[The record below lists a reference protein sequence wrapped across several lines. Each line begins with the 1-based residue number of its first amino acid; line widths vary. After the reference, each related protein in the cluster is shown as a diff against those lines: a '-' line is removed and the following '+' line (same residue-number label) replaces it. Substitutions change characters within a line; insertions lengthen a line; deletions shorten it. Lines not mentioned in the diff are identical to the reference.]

1 MNRRQMVAKFKIML
15 NWFKI
20 FHLKRAKNQD
30 KFPLI
35 VVGKIIEVNPHPQAD
50 RLRLAKVDIGAE
62 ILTIVCG
69 APNIEPGQLV
79 PVATIG
85 AKLPD
90 GLVISAAELRGQM
103 SYGMLCSAKE
113 LGLGEDH
120 SGIMLLNISQVRQL
134 GESLDSY
141 LAR

>member
-1 MNRRQMVAKFKIML
+1 MF
-15 NWFKI
+15 NW
-20 FHLKRAKNQD
+20 LKLFRLKKSKTQD
-30 KFPLI
+30 NFPFI
-35 VVGKIIEVNPHPQAD
+35 VVGKIIEVSPHPQAD
-50 RLRLAKVDIGAE
+50 RLRLARVDIGTE
-62 ILTIVCG
+62 VLSIVCG

-79 PVATIG
+79 PVAKVG

-90 GLVISAAELRGQM
+90 GSLISPVELRGQM

-113 LGLGEDH
+113 LGLGADH